1 MHPEE
6 WLAEGGGGGGGSGV
20 ALRRVLE
27 SRAMLSMQVV

>member
-6 WLAEGGGGGGGSGV
+6 WLAEGGGGGSGV

>member
-6 WLAEGGGGGGGSGV
+6 WLAEGGGGGGGV
-20 ALRRVLE
+20 AWRRVME